1 MAKTYSIDFKLKI
14 VKMILNEHVS
24 KHEIERTF
32 NVSRKSQR
40 EWVLK
45 YGSEGVSGLLP
56 KRKVKEEIYI
66 DHEKETIES
75 LKQEN
80 LLLKLEIERLK
91 KGYTES
97 DAKYLKKQ
105 VLEFE
110 YNLIYKFRAKYYI
123 NELCELID
131 INRCGYY
138 RWLKRLGTK
147 TKREE
152 QKESVKIKIKKYHE
166 LYPTKGYRNIRR
178 EIMKEDGWPVS

>member
-14 VKMILNEHVS
+14 VKMILNEHIS

-56 KRKVKEEIYI
+56 KRKVKEKIYI
-66 DHEKETIES
+66 DYEEETIES

-80 LLLKLEIERLK
+80 LLLKIEIERLK

-97 DAKYLKKQ
+97 DAKYLKK
-105 VLEFE
+105 
-110 YNLIYKFRAKYYI
+110 NKF
-123 NELCELID
+123 
-131 INRCGYY
+131 
-138 RWLKRLGTK
+138 
-147 TKREE
+147 
-152 QKESVKIKIKKYHE
+152 
-166 LYPTKGYRNIRR
+166 
-178 EIMKEDGWPVS
+178 